1 MNITESFQALSLR
14 WMATNHQRVLEQAI
28 KDEWSPEKILE
39 CLCEGEIENKRQ
51 LKVSRLLGQSNL
63 DRNKAIDR
71 IDWQPFSSKLRR
83 QVELLATGAFVD
95 EATNILAFGLPGRGK
110 THVVS
115 AIGLELVKSGYRVLF
130 RSTRQLVEELLAA
143 KTTLRLQQEL
153 KKLDSFDVI
162 ICDDIGYV
170 QQTREEMEVFF
181 SFLSERYERRSIM
194 ITSNLV
200 FSEWEKIFKDP
211 MTTAA
216 AIDRLIHHSVILEVT
231 AQDSWR
237 AAAAEQRQGRDT
249 VEKRGADS
257 LTTGQEVEKK
267 QPNGSSL
274 RPKSGKERM

>member
-1 MNITESFQALSLR
+1 MNITESLQALSLR
-14 WMATNHQRVLEQAI
+14 WMAANHQRVLEQAT

-63 DRNKAIDR
+63 DRNKGIDR

-143 KTTLRLQQEL
+143 KTALRLQQEL

-237 AAAAEQRQGRDT
+237 ASTAEQRQGRETAQKNLGATSAKGEVDNKSLQS
-249 VEKRGADS
+249 EAKRKQKKAR
-257 LTTGQEVEKK
+257 GQE
-267 QPNGSSL
+267 
-274 RPKSGKERM
+274 